1 MHRVT
6 QSKKIKRRSRMGKY
20 RVIQNESLSELEKD
34 VSEWLALRCT
44 TAGGISYFLGEYHQ
58 AIVDD
63 DDE

>member
-1 MHRVT
+1 
-6 QSKKIKRRSRMGKY
+6 MGKY